1 MMGLGGGSQEKLRP
15 DGLSCGNVG
24 LGGRIF
30 TGFLPPLVFGHALS
44 LRFRDEACFEI
55 SDTPTK
61 NSSSSDSPEDVFSWL
76 CVVEQAMSRVQQSFS
91 TPGGK

>member
-15 DGLSCGNVG
+15 AGLCCGDVG

-30 TGFLPPLVFGHALS
+30 TGFLSRLGFDHALS
-44 LRFRDEACFEI
+44 LWFRGDTCFEI

-76 CVVEQAMSRVQQSFS
+76 CVVEQAISSVRQSFT
-91 TPGGK
+91 TPEGK